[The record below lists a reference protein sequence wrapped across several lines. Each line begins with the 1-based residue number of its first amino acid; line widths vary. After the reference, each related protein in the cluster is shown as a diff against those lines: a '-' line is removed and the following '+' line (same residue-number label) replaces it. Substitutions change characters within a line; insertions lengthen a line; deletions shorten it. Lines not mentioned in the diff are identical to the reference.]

1 MSFECVHRSKS
12 QSPQSSSST
21 SQFAPRPFPVQEPQ
35 RPPTQEDIENE
46 AFQQNKF
53 EAFGL
58 QLKEKHGTI
67 IPVEQERLGVLQAK
81 MDGFWVQRMERAKAQ
96 PNLLEILIR
105 NSQATQTTESQAP
118 VQSNTIQAKSDA
130 TGDRP
135 DSSVEQ
141 RPNKTGMPDAL
152 KAGVE
157 SVSGYS
163 LDDVRVH
170 YNSPKPAQLQALAYT
185 QGTEIH
191 VASGQEEHLPHEAW
205 HVVQQAQGNV
215 QPTTQKSGI
224 PVNNDQRLEHEADVM
239 GAKAVMKARESIQTQ
254 QKNDPPSA
262 VNQVGK
268 LAVVQDDT
276 AVVQGIFPDTYNDNR
291 RTEQGIKKD
300 AVQLD
305 HMVPQETL
313 KKFAKTYKTLSELI
327 AASSWEDSE
336 TKKQIVKIRE
346 EFAESRGSHEF
357 MSENHLI
364 NIPNNIVPG
373 LSGQTQ
379 GAGNDFD
386 PQVVKT
392 GSSNNL
398 DRYEETAISK
408 SLRAMDLAINKLN
421 QLISKDMLPINKA
434 EQKKSFDQD
443 TDQFI
448 AQELSKIAIAAK
460 ELHLAPEAKYDANVW
475 YAYEGGNVK
484 KRPAEWVRN
493 ENQVNIGGTA
503 LPAHPAWQLAPPFTF
518 VTGTLKKES
527 NGNLTLIPVTVQ
539 VDVEIPA
546 ATWTHIYER
555 HYLDTF
561 GGTVEAVD
569 TFWKN
574 DPHTYL
580 TGAAGIALM
589 KTEIELML
597 KRSFNFSK
605 PYDNLDDEQSS
616 EDVSWSKAAQKLFFQ
631 GNATSILTQKQ
642 QQDGVQY
649 DVAVELK
656 SIAPQD
662 PDLAYAILPSQL

>member
-1 MSFECVHRSKS
+1 MSFQRVHRSKS

-21 SQFAPRPFPVQEPQ
+21 SQFAPRPFPVQEPK
-35 RPPTQEDIENE
+35 RLPTQEDIENE

-58 QLKEKHGTI
+58 QLKEKSGTI
-67 IPVEQERLGVLQAK
+67 TPVEQERLGVLQAK
-81 MDGFWVQRMERAKAQ
+81 MDSFWSQRMERAKAQ

-105 NSQATQTTESQAP
+105 NSQTTQTTESQAP
-118 VQSNTIQAKSDA
+118 VQANTIQAKSDK

-135 DSSVEQ
+135 NSSAEQ
-141 RPNKTGMPDAL
+141 RLNKTGLPDAL
-152 KAGVE
+152 KTGVE
-157 SVSGYS
+157 NLSGYS
-163 LDDVRVH
+163 LDNVRVH

-185 QGTEIH
+185 QGTDIH
-191 VASGQEEHLPHEAW
+191 VAPGQEKHLPHEVW
-205 HVVQQAQGNV
+205 HVVQQTQGNV

-239 GAKAVMKARESIQTQ
+239 GAKAVMKAQESIQTQ
-254 QKNDPPSA
+254 QKNDLPSA

-268 LAVVQDDT
+268 LAAVQGDA
-276 AVVQGIFPDTYNDNR
+276 AVVQGNFPDSYNKDR
-291 RTEQGIKKD
+291 RTEQGINKD
-300 AVQLD
+300 SVQLD

-313 KKFAKTYKTLSELI
+313 KKFAKTYKTLNVLI
-327 AASSWEDSE
+327 ATSSWQNSE
-336 TKKQIVKIRE
+336 TKNQIESIRK
-346 EFAESRGSHEF
+346 EFTKSQGEHEF

-373 LSGQTQ
+373 LSEQTQ

-386 PQVVKT
+386 PQVVKK
-392 GSSNNL
+392 GSSNNI

-408 SLRAMDLAINKLN
+408 SLRKMDLAINKLN
-421 QLISKDMLPINKA
+421 QLISEDILPKTKA
-434 EQKKSFDQD
+434 EGRKSFDQE

-448 AQELSKIAIAAK
+448 AKELREIAIASQ
-460 ELHLAPEAKYDANVW
+460 ELHSAPEAKYDANVW
-475 YAYEGGNVK
+475 YDYANGNVK
-484 KRPAEWVRN
+484 KRPAEWVRD
-493 ENQVNIGGTA
+493 ENQVNIGGTP
-503 LPAHPAWQLAPPFTF
+503 LPVHPAWQLPPFTF

-527 NGNLTLIPVTVQ
+527 GGELTLIPVTVQ
-539 VDVEIPA
+539 VDVDIPA

-555 HYLDTF
+555 HYLVTF

-589 KTEIELML
+589 ETEIELML

-605 PYDNLDDEQSS
+605 PYDILEDEQSS
-616 EDVSWSKAAQKLFFQ
+616 EDASWSKAAQKLFFQ
-631 GNATSILTQKQ
+631 GTATSILERKLQAE
-642 QQDGVQY
+642 VQY
-649 DVAVELK
+649 DVTVELK

-662 PDLAYAILPSQL
+662 PDLAYALLPSQL

>member
-1 MSFECVHRSKS
+1 MSFQRVHRSKS

-21 SQFAPRPFPVQEPQ
+21 SQFAPRPFPVQEPK
-35 RPPTQEDIENE
+35 RLPTQEDIENE

-58 QLKEKHGTI
+58 QLKEKSGTI
-67 IPVEQERLGVLQAK
+67 TPVEQERLGVLQAK
-81 MDGFWVQRMERAKAQ
+81 MDSFWSQRMERAKAQ

-118 VQSNTIQAKSDA
+118 VQANTIQAKIDK
-130 TGDRP
+130 TGDHP
-135 DSSVEQ
+135 NSSAEQ
-141 RPNKTGMPDAL
+141 RLNKTGLPDAL
-152 KAGVE
+152 KTGVE
-157 SVSGYS
+157 NLSGYS
-163 LDDVRVH
+163 LDNVRVH
-170 YNSPKPAQLQALAYT
+170 YNSPKPAQLQALAYA
-185 QGTEIH
+185 QGTNIH
-191 VASGQEEHLPHEAW
+191 VAPGQEKHLPHEVW
-205 HVVQQAQGNV
+205 HVVQQTQGNV

-268 LAVVQDDT
+268 LADVQGDG
-276 AVVQGIFPDTYNDNR
+276 AVVQGNFPDSYNDKR
-291 RTEQGIKKD
+291 RTEQEINKD
-300 AVQLD
+300 SVQLD

-313 KKFAKTYKTLSELI
+313 KKFAKTYKTLNVLI
-327 AASSWEDSE
+327 AASSWQNSE
-336 TKKQIVKIRE
+336 TKKEIESIRK
-346 EFAESRGSHEF
+346 EFTKSQGEHEF

-373 LSGQTQ
+373 LSEQTQ

-392 GSSNNL
+392 GSSGNL

-421 QLISKDMLPINKA
+421 QLISEDILPKTKA
-434 EQKKSFDQD
+434 EGRKSFHEE
-443 TDQFI
+443 TDKFI
-448 AQELSKIAIAAK
+448 AK
-460 ELHLAPEAKYDANVW
+460 ELREIASASKKLHSEPEAKYDANVW
-475 YAYEGGNVK
+475 YDYANSKVK
-484 KRPAEWVRN
+484 KRPAEWVRD
-493 ENQVNIGGTA
+493 ENQVNIGSTP
-503 LPAHPAWQLAPPFTF
+503 LPVHPAWQFPQFTF

-527 NGNLTLIPVTVQ
+527 GGGLTLIPVTVQ
-539 VDVEIPA
+539 VDVDIPA

-555 HYLDTF
+555 HYLHTF

-580 TGAAGIALM
+580 TGATGIVLM
-589 KTEIELML
+589 EKEIELML

-605 PYDNLDDEQSS
+605 PYDNLEDEQSS
-616 EDVSWSKAAQKLFFQ
+616 EDASWSKAAQKLFFQ
-631 GNATSILTQKQ
+631 GTATSILEQKLQ
-642 QQDGVQY
+642 AEVQY
-649 DVAVELK
+649 DVTVELK

-662 PDLAYAILPSQL
+662 PDLAYALLPSQL